1 MWDRPRELNAIAMVL
16 TAVACL
22 MLGYG
27 IASWVA
33 RRPAF
38 EFREVVVQTPLQRT
52 NAAHLEAVIRD
63 ELKGTFF
70 TMNLDRA
77 RVALAKVPWV
87 RRVSLRRQWPHR
99 LEITVEEH
107 VPLARWNDA
116 VLVNVQGEVFN
127 AACKEVL
134 PRFVGPDGSSIE
146 LARRYHQWGVALG
159 ELHLMIDE
167 VRLSARGAWHVHV
180 ANDSGGLEVELGR
193 DDPDAAVA
201 RFVDIFP
208 RTIGALARTG
218 TRVEQV
224 DLRYRNGFSAR
235 VPAFRERPQRKAA

>member
-1 MWDRPRELNAIAMVL
+1 MWDKPRELNAIAMVL
-16 TAVACL
+16 TAFALL

-27 IASWVA
+27 AASWVA

-38 EFREVVVQTPLQRT
+38 EFHEVVVQTPLERT

-77 RVALAKVPWV
+77 RVALTSVPWV

-99 LEITVEEH
+99 LEISVEEH

-116 VLVNVQGEVFN
+116 ALVNAQGEVFN
-127 AACKEVL
+127 AAYKAPL
-134 PRFVGPDGSSIE
+134 PRFTGPDGMSVE
-146 LARRYHQWGVALG
+146 LARRYREWGVSLAA
-159 ELHLMIDE
+159 LHLTVDE

-180 ANDSGGLEVELGR
+180 ENDSGGLDVELGR

-201 RFVDIFP
+201 RFVDIYP
-208 RTIGALARTG
+208 RTVGALARAG
-218 TRVEQV
+218 TKVEQV

-235 VPAFRERPQRKAA
+235 VPAFRERPQKKAA